1 MRIPTPPKYVAFGG
15 SGVAMGGQ
23 KMAPE
28 PVIQKVNVDD
38 SKGKP
43 VVNTSKPTTIINLRL
58 HHGQTIKLD
67 LNTDHT
73 VNDLY
78 NYCKVVAP
86 AAKGATFNLIAGY
99 PPKALTDMKATLE
112 SAGLLKSAVQQKL
125 V

>member
-1 MRIPTPPKYVAFGG
+1 M
-15 SGVAMGGQ
+15 
-23 KMAPE
+23 
-28 PVIQKVNVDD
+28 
-38 SKGKP
+38 
-43 VVNTSKPTTIINLRL
+43 NTSKPTTIINLRL

-112 SAGLLKSAVQQKL
+112 SDGLLKSAVQQKL